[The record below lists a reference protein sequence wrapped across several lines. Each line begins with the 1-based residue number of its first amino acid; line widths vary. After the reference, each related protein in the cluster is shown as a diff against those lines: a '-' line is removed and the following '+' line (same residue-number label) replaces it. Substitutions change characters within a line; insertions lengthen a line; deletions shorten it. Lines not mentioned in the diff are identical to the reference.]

1 VLVKRFSVVYG
12 LQLVS
17 MLCIIIHLG
26 RFSATGEGV
35 GFLNFVGTLT
45 EELSI
50 LGLII
55 LCMWVASGCNKSI
68 KERGLF
74 LPVALAYSALSL
86 IMIIYYHATR
96 SSSWSTNF
104 IYDQWPG
111 ILLMV
116 FRLAVSVLFLAMIR
130 PTFLLERAADKR
142 VFYRWFST
150 AVSLW
155 MAAIPVVVFL
165 CEAVVSYWQVRV
177 TEALLLVMNGIV
189 FGILSLLMRP
199 TRMAAMFPATQTF
212 QESFLTGVPDLGSYV
227 PPADPHMI

>member
-1 VLVKRFSVVYG
+1 MMLLITNRLQHNICNLAGSVG
-12 LQLVS
+12 NLWHSDWALQ
-17 MLCIIIHLG
+17 
-26 RFSATGEGV
+26 
-35 GFLNFVGTLT
+35 
-45 EELSI
+45 
-50 LGLII
+50 
-55 LCMWVASGCNKSI
+55 
-68 KERGLF
+68 
-74 LPVALAYSALSL
+74 
-86 IMIIYYHATR
+86 IYYHATR

-150 AVSLW
+150 AVSVW

-212 QESFLTGVPDLGSYV
+212 QESFLTGVPDLGSYGV
-227 PPADPHMI
+227 CPLPAAIALWTADCCLFGPE